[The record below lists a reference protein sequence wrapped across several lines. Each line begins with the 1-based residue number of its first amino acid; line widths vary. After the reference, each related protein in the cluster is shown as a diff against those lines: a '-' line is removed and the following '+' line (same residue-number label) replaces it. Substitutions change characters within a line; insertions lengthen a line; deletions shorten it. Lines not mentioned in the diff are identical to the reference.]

1 MLEKGKLRERVKS
14 GEVSAQDARN
24 ALLARKRAGEV
35 VSEDAI
41 RWLGNY
47 TPRRGTKPVE
57 EEQPKKQRR
66 KKRRDRKVPFNG
78 EQPALKAGAV

>member
-14 GEVSAQDARN
+14 GEVDAQEARR
-24 ALLARKRAGEV
+24 ALIALRQQGAV

-66 KKRRDRKVPFNG
+66 KKRRDRKVPLNG
-78 EQPALKAGAV
+78 GQPALKAGAV